1 MKQLN
6 HVKISVFCKEGEKE
20 AEILEGLKLLLPL
33 DFEKEKIKLEKRTA
47 LGFNKKKVIVIDVNI
62 NKNRHIK
69 TFVGNINNRLNQE
82 QKDMIKRQAD
92 SRLDQ
97 NLDFFL
103 RFDKDRLI
111 KEKRLWMID
120 GGNCYH
126 IKMSIAIFPKRRE
139 RALELIKNEI
149 FK

>member
-20 AEILEGLKLLLPL
+20 EEILEGLKLLLPL
-33 DFEKEKIKLEKRTA
+33 NFEEEKIKIEKRTA
-47 LGFNKKKVIVIDVNI
+47 LGFNKKKMVVFDVNI
-62 NKNRHIK
+62 NKNKHIK
-69 TFVGNINNRLNQE
+69 AFINNINNNLNQE
-82 QKDMIKRQAD
+82 QKEMIKKQAD

-103 RFDKDRLI
+103 RFDKDKII
-111 KEKRLWMID
+111 KEKRLWIIE
-120 GGNCYH
+120 GGDCYRV
-126 IKMSIAIFPKRRE
+126 KMNIAVFPKRRE
-139 RALELIKNEI
+139 RALEVIKNKI